1 MEHGMKTFIKIPL
14 LVMGVA
20 LVFVGVAPAAQTL
33 ETLQKSAWENRELV
47 KRYQADLNLRMERIK
62 EARGEFLPSLDLG
75 YTLNRLNHDTAIGE
89 NRENDT
95 FTGGASW
102 NLFAGFRDYY
112 TVKAAEGLTHAGQFN
127 LEAIKQDIS
136 LNVALAFLSVYR
148 ALENLTVSESEVKL
162 YEDRLREISLKV
174 KVGVLKKTDLL
185 KVKVEMDNAIQ
196 NRRRTEAAVGAS
208 LNRLRFETGLAMDR
222 ENLDFSLF
230 DQLPQRGDYKTY
242 EGALLKNRSEL
253 NALKSAF
260 DASGMTV
267 QASRAS
273 LYPRADLSLGY
284 SSYTRDDLFMGA
296 FENSDDE
303 VRCQAV
309 ISMNL
314 FDGMKK
320 YSRTRQA
327 RIDQKKIGFDI
338 AELEANL
345 KTELKNTLINLGVA
359 FDNLEVS
366 RAGILEAQ
374 ENLRV
379 TDLGF
384 SQGIGTSSDV
394 LDAIFNLSRAKFN
407 LISAYTE
414 VFENDFRLKRLVEA
428 GPGHRP

>member
-1 MEHGMKTFIKIPL
+1 MKKIIKVPL
-14 LVMGVA
+14 LVMVA
-20 LVFVGVAPAAQTL
+20 SLLFVGVAPAGQAL
-33 ETLQKSAWENRELV
+33 ETLQRRAWENRELV
-47 KRYQADLNLRMERIK
+47 KRYQADLKLRMERIK
-62 EARGEFLPSLDLG
+62 EARGEFLPSLDFG

-102 NLFAGFRDYY
+102 NLFAGFRDFYA
-112 TVKAAEGLTHAGQFN
+112 VKAAEGLTQAGQFN
-127 LEAIKQDIS
+127 LDAIKQDIS

-162 YEDRLREISLKV
+162 YEDRLREITLKV

-185 KVKVEMDNAIQ
+185 KVKVEMDNAVQ
-196 NRRRTEAAVGAS
+196 NRRRTEAAVAAS
-208 LNRLRFETGLAMDR
+208 LNRLGFETGLAIDR
-222 ENLDFSLF
+222 AGLDFSLF
-230 DQLPQRGDYKTY
+230 DDLPQRGDYSTY
-242 EGALLKNRSEL
+242 ERALLKNRSEL

-273 LYPRADLSLGY
+273 LYPRADLFLGY
-284 SSYTRDDLFMGA
+284 SSYTRDDFFMDS

-327 RIDQKKIGFDI
+327 RMNQRKIGFDI
-338 AELEANL
+338 TELEENL
-345 KTELKNTLINLGVA
+345 KTELKNTLINLDVA
-359 FDNLEVS
+359 FDNLEVA
-366 RAGILEAQ
+366 RAGVVEAQ
-374 ENLRV
+374 ENIRV

-384 SQGIGTSSDV
+384 GQGIGTSSDV

-414 VFENDFRLKRLVEA
+414 VFENDFRLQRLIES
-428 GPGHRP
+428 GLED

>member
-1 MEHGMKTFIKIPL
+1 MKTFIKVAL
-14 LVMGVA
+14 LVMVVA
-20 LVFVGVAPAAQTL
+20 FLFAGAAPAAQTL

-47 KRYQADLNLRMERIK
+47 KRYQADLNLRMEQIK

-75 YTLNRLNHDTAIGE
+75 YTFNRLNHDTAIGE

-95 FTGGASW
+95 FTGSASW
-102 NLFAGFRDYY
+102 NLFAGFKDYY
-112 TVKAAEGLTHAGQFN
+112 AVKAAEGLTHAGQFN
-127 LEAIKQDIS
+127 LDAIKQDIS

-162 YEDRLREISLKV
+162 YEDRLREIRLKV
-174 KVGVLKKTDLL
+174 RVGVLKKTDLL
-185 KVKVEMDNAIQ
+185 KIKVEMDNAIQ
-196 NRRRTEAAVGAS
+196 NRRRAEAAVAAS
-208 LNRLRFETGLAMDR
+208 LNRLRFETGLAIDR
-222 ENLDFSLF
+222 ASLDFSLF

-242 EGALLKNRSEL
+242 EVALLKNRSEL

-260 DASGMTV
+260 GASGMTV

-284 SSYTRDDLFMGA
+284 SSYTRDDFFMDD

-320 YSRTRQA
+320 YSRTGQA
-327 RIDQKKIGFDI
+327 IMAQRKIGFDI
-338 AELEANL
+338 AELEENL
-345 KTELKNTLINLGVA
+345 KTELKNTLINLDVA

-374 ENLRV
+374 ENIRV

-384 SQGIGTSSDV
+384 NQGIGTSSDV

-414 VFENDFRLKRLVEA
+414 VFENDFRLQRLVEA
-428 GPGHRP
+428 GPGHRQ